1 MQHLE
6 NQDIGQVLIYQNNN
20 NNYNYNLITGLR
32 AQAKEIMGAVKA
44 GHQAD

>member
-20 NNYNYNLITGLR
+20 NNNNYNLITGLR

>member
-6 NQDIGQVLIYQNNN
+6 NQDIGQILIYQNS
-20 NNYNYNLITGLR
+20 NLITGLR

>member
-6 NQDIGQVLIYQNNN
+6 NQYIGQVLIYQNS
-20 NNYNYNLITGLR
+20 NLITGFI